1 MFTVSIEV
9 PVVTEW
15 ILSLA
20 AEGGAALIG
29 AAATDAWQS
38 ARSSIVKLFDRTGSR
53 RQKLI
58 EAWLDDD
65 AMALERA
72 EPAERSQLRSE
83 LAATWQQRLADLLAE
98 FPEVREEL
106 EAWADHVRRDLPA
119 AEQSWVQKNVAGR
132 DAYVV
137 QHGNQY
143 FYRAGK
149 SPNGGMS
156 TLAGPE

>member
-1 MFTVSIEV
+1 MGVS
-9 PVVTEW
+9 VVAEW

-20 AEGGAALIG
+20 AKGGAALIG

-38 ARSSIVKLFDRTGSR
+38 ARSGIVKLFDGTGSR

-65 AMALERA
+65 AMALERT
-72 EPAERSQLRSE
+72 EPAARSQLRSE

-98 FPEVREEL
+98 FPEVREEF
-106 EAWADHVRRDLPA
+106 EAWADHVRRQLPA
-119 AEQSWVQKNVAGR
+119 AKQSWVQKNVAGR

-143 FYRAGK
+143 IYRAGK
-149 SPNGGMS
+149 PPNGEMS
-156 TLAGPE
+156 TTTGRE